1 MFSVE
6 NLKEVK
12 EKEINKLSKDEINNI
27 KFIKVM
33 FGTESKAGTGYN
45 YKIDEVNE
53 TDNWHPELNDSKS
66 IGGFNFSVEEKILR
80 WLVRGDTLYD
90 VIIPD
95 DAQVYDCY
103 NPSTPHGVFSS
114 NKIIIKNPRKVTE
127 EMVFD
132 FYKKSNL
139 PEKSYFKAMAG
150 ITIRGFVNVA
160 SRIFEEKVNKENVNI
175 AFSEFKD
182 FLTPR
187 DSTEGFSEELL
198 GDNTKI
204 IYNKFIDFMKD
215 N

>member
-1 MFSVE
+1 
-6 NLKEVK
+6 
-12 EKEINKLSKDEINNI
+12 
-27 KFIKVM
+27 
-33 FGTESKAGTGYN
+33 
-45 YKIDEVNE
+45 
-53 TDNWHPELNDSKS
+53 
-66 IGGFNFSVEEKILR
+66 
-80 WLVRGDTLYD
+80 
-90 VIIPD
+90 
-95 DAQVYDCY
+95 
-103 NPSTPHGVFSS
+103 
-114 NKIIIKNPRKVTE
+114 
-127 EMVFD
+127 MVFD

-187 DSTEGFSEELL
+187 DSTEVFSEELL